1 MSSQSD
7 SNEDPLENASREEIM
22 SALFAQMIV
31 QQTNMALIFLGKE
44 PNPETGKATPDHEA
58 AKFFIDQLEMIED
71 KTRGN
76 LSKEEKNLLGQ
87 SLTTLR
93 MSFVEAM
100 GKNPSDTAE
109 CLRTARD

>member
-1 MSSQSD
+1 
-7 SNEDPLENASREEIM
+7 
-22 SALFAQMIV
+22 
-31 QQTNMALIFLGKE
+31 
-44 PNPETGKATPDHEA
+44 
-58 AKFFIDQLEMIED
+58 MIED

-109 CLRTARD
+109 PSRSSPDAPPEPAAEGIVSDPSGATPTAESEPESRKKFTKKY